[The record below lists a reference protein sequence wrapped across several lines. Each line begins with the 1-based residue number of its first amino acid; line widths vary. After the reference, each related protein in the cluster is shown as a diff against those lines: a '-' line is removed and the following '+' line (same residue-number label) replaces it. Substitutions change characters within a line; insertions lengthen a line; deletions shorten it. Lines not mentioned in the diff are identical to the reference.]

1 MSLLP
6 FSQLAPSSDKKV
18 PDFHFLPENLFFFQ
32 RDLSVVPKT
41 DPETVSPKLF
51 RNEAQVFRNNPTFL
65 IEKLQLFSHEV
76 EVEVEAEAQAEVL
89 APNCLN

>member
-18 PDFHFLPENLFFFQ
+18 PDIHFLPENLFFFQ
-32 RDLSVVPKT
+32 RDRSVVPKT

-76 EVEVEAEAQAEVL
+76 EVEVEAQAEVL